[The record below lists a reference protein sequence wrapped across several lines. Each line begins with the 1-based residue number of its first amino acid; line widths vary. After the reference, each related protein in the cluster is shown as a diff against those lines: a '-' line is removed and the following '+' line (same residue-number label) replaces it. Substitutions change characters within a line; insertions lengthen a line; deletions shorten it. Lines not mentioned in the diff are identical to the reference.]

1 MASIINGINGY
12 QWLFGQATIPA
23 DKSGASCG
31 LKWLSS
37 PFLLICLIKKYITM
51 IALHHGLKAQEIDIS
66 EYFHSLPW
74 LPNGL
79 PFLVPRGLD
88 LSRARI
94 LRPEQASR
102 RESPRIMQEIRNLF
116 FCGSLGGPMFVDF

>member
-1 MASIINGINGY
+1 MVVWPGNNSCRQKWRQLWAQMAEFSISFN
-12 QWLFGQATIPA
+12 LS
-23 DKSGASCG
+23 DK
-31 LKWLSS
+31 KV
-37 PFLLICLIKKYITM
+37 TM
-51 IALHHGLKAQEIDIS
+51 IALHHGLKASEIDIS

-88 LSRARI
+88 LSRAGI

-102 RESPRIMQEIRNLF
+102 RESPRMQEIRNLF
-116 FCGSLGGPMFVDF
+116 FCGSLGGPMFVEF